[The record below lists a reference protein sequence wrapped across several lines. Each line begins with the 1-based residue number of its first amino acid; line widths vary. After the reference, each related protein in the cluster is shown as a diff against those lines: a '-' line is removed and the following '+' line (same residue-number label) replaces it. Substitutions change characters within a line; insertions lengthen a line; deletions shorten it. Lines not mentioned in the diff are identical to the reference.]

1 VIALTKSG
9 ALEYGPTVRVNCVA
23 PGHVRTPM
31 TAEQAAA
38 FSPRLRYMLG
48 CNASAPVRG

>member
-1 VIALTKSG
+1 MSPVVLILII
-9 ALEYGPTVRVNCVA
+9 LIILPFVDL
-23 PGHVRTPM
+23 RTPM